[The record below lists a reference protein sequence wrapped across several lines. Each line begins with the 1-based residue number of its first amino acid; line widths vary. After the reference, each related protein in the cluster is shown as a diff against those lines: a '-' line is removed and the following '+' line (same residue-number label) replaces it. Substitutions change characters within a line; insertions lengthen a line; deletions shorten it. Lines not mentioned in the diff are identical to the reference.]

1 MRRITAYLGSGGYF
15 WLCLDVAWFPK
26 LIGLSAFVA
35 FSYCVMLVVR
45 RSITT
50 TGLINVLMACC
61 LFIVAAAP
69 VLIIEKFT
77 LAFRIMFTMT
87 AIELLALFWLLKQL
101 PIGAVRVASGL
112 AALGVAIAF
121 VSVYGIA
128 SLAHAEY
135 VIEKRA
141 VAGLSPKKFHLI
153 IILRRAQD
161 MKFLGFDYRDQ
172 YGLMHPTEY
181 SFDLL
186 IGPRKW
192 GQNPAAFDVETVYLG
207 GDAPPVLEKDATLVD
222 MSPIYGFPG
231 VTDFSKFA
239 TVSARPRGAV
249 GPINALDD
257 DLNTAWEVVGR
268 FPMELELEY
277 PSPRTL
283 RGYRLSTWEAT
294 ERMPSSWEIWVSS
307 NLLDWRRI
315 QETTQCQPWK
325 NAETRHYDVGPA
337 ADITGIRLVIK
348 GTDDQ
353 SILRLYEF
361 TPEFGTNPSPE
372 WDAKVA
378 QDASRLNPETCRK
391 DAAAN

>member
-1 MRRITAYLGSGGYF
+1 MR
-15 WLCLDVAWFPK
+15 FP
-26 LIGLSAFVA
+26 I
-35 FSYCVMLVVR
+35 CVMLVVR

-161 MKFLGFDYRDQ
+161 MKFLGF
-172 YGLMHPTEY
+172 
-181 SFDLL
+181 
-186 IGPRKW
+186 
-192 GQNPAAFDVETVYLG
+192 
-207 GDAPPVLEKDATLVD
+207 
-222 MSPIYGFPG
+222 
-231 VTDFSKFA
+231 
-239 TVSARPRGAV
+239 
-249 GPINALDD
+249 
-257 DLNTAWEVVGR
+257 
-268 FPMELELEY
+268 
-277 PSPRTL
+277 
-283 RGYRLSTWEAT
+283 
-294 ERMPSSWEIWVSS
+294 
-307 NLLDWRRI
+307 
-315 QETTQCQPWK
+315 
-325 NAETRHYDVGPA
+325 
-337 ADITGIRLVIK
+337 
-348 GTDDQ
+348 
-353 SILRLYEF
+353 
-361 TPEFGTNPSPE
+361 
-372 WDAKVA
+372 
-378 QDASRLNPETCRK
+378 
-391 DAAAN
+391 